1 VRGRDSDERWRSA
14 GQLGI
19 EIMHEGFHFDADI
32 RWGFKRDKVV
42 RKLRVV
48 GGWAREQGFV
58 TVKVGAC

>member
-1 VRGRDSDERWRSA
+1 
-14 GQLGI
+14 LGI